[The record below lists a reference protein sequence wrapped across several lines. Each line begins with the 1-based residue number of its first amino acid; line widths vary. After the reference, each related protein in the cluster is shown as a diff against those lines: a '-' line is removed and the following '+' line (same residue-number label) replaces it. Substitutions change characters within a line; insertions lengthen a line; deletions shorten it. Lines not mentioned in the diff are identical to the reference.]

1 MPIYHKYHGRAGR
14 STKKGRVI
22 IQSNDTNNYIL
33 DAIVKHSYTDFYEK
47 EIEYREKFNY
57 PPFIDLV
64 QFELSSKNYTL
75 LKNESQKLYEMLL
88 VNSDGIYKVYS
99 PKSPFVQRIN
109 NKFRINIIMKSMLDS
124 NSYKKIYE
132 KLNEY
137 ELKRKS
143 GVSLTVTKN
152 PTYIG

>member
-109 NKFRINIIMKSMLDS
+109 NKFRINILLKANIN
-124 NSYKKIYE
+124 NSFYNLIYRKIKEYD
-132 KLNEY
+132 KLKNSEVN
-137 ELKRKS
+137 LS
-143 GVSLTVTKN
+143 ISKN
-152 PTYIG
+152 PMYI